1 MHACLQTTPYDFE
14 LSMQDGLDVAQAAA
28 APDTAQTVLDVDEFD
43 AMRTAMEDNDA
54 KRERVIK
61 ECRDLQ
67 KASKNSIY
75 DLHRGNL
82 DKAEAA
88 LGEVKGMA
96 LQLLPTVED
105 NKSLRNGGFSG
116 VLEEYC
122 EGMLFLQ
129 FLRDGSILSM
139 EDLAPANGVEYLG
152 GLLDMTGEVGR
163 YAVAAATRRDVG
175 AVLKCED
182 TVDQILGRVL
192 VLPGLPGAML
202 KKTEV
207 AKATL
212 RKLDNMLYELSLSR
226 KSSSTEP
233 DAGVGGDASKGGG
246 GSAGGLGASGP
257 GET

>member
-1 MHACLQTTPYDFE
+1 MLSPRSASASARASCSWKPCWPCAC
-14 LSMQDGLDVAQAAA
+14 AA
-28 APDTAQTVLDVDEFD
+28 
-43 AMRTAMEDNDA
+43 
-54 KRERVIK
+54 
-61 ECRDLQ
+61 
-67 KASKNSIY
+67 
-75 DLHRGNL
+75 G
-82 DKAEAA
+82 
-88 LGEVKGMA
+88 
-96 LQLLPTVED
+96 
-105 NKSLRNGGFSG
+105 SLRCPERGCLFD
-116 VLEEYC
+116 VL
-122 EGMLFLQ
+122 
-129 FLRDGSILSM
+129 
-139 EDLAPANGVEYLG
+139 
-152 GLLDMTGEVGR
+152 
-163 YAVAAATRRDVG
+163 AVAAATRRDVG

-233 DAGVGGDASKGGG
+233 DAGVGGDAGKGGG

>member
-1 MHACLQTTPYDFE
+1 MHACLHTTPYDFE

-175 AVLKCED
+175 AVLKLY
-182 TVDQILGRVL
+182 QILGRVL

-233 DAGVGGDASKGGG
+233 DAGVGGDAGKGGG
-246 GSAGGLGASGP
+246 GSAGGLLGLGASGP